1 MKNLKIRM
9 QLILGFGLI
18 FIFVLILGYTLIVQT
33 TRIEEQTTLLYNHPV
48 KVRNAIS
55 DFQKNVLLIH
65 RDMKSMMLTDDPDE
79 VTQLIALTESYQAN
93 AFQQLDILYD
103 FYLGPP
109 SDIDHLRNEFIYW
122 NSIREETIRLLL
134 SGQEE
139 EAAMRTQ
146 SYGVGGKQ
154 ADVVINAILPIDQ
167 FSRNKTEEYYLNAQ
181 RVSHES
187 NLQSVIMV
195 GMVIVLMLGVYYLL
209 FTSMRNPLREISSA
223 ANHFMAGEL
232 DARSQFFSGNEF
244 GELSKSFNEMADTI
258 QQNFEVI
265 NKREKFSNL
274 LMTEIEIKHFFSII
288 LQEFIQQTES
298 QVGVVYR
305 LDEGHQEYVLFD
317 SLGMDGESEKSFSAA
332 TKEGE
337 FGLVLATKEIH
348 HLTEIG
354 ENNRYQLK
362 TAFGDFLPNEIITIP
377 LIIEDRIPLIIS
389 LATLSN
395 FSPQTL
401 RFVNETWKLLNAR
414 ITGLLAMEEIQ
425 QLAQKLELQNKELDA
440 QTTELLSQ
448 SIELNQ
454 QNIEL
459 ELQKNQLG
467 QANQMKTSFISN
479 MSHELRTPLNSIIA
493 LSGVLSRHLENKIPE
508 DEFSY
513 LEVIERNGKQLLD
526 LINDILDISRI
537 ESGREELG
545 ISKFNLRNLLTEIIS
560 VLSPI
565 AEQKNLKISQS
576 IPDDLSE
583 IVSDDKKCRHIFQNI
598 ISNAIKF
605 TEEGLVSMVVLEK
618 TNQFIVEVQDTGI
631 GIAEHDLG
639 RIFEEFRQA
648 DESTRRRFGGT
659 GLGLSIAKKYAEMI
673 GGTISVTSTVGIGS
687 VFRIHLPKDIYAF
700 YPGKNQLIQ
709 DLTSERV
716 IIPSI
721 TIEEK
726 SKLRIMI
733 VEDSEPA
740 MIQLQD
746 ILSNAGYQTLFAKDG
761 REALEIIFV
770 TKPDAVILDL
780 MMPEVD
786 GFEVLQTI
794 RNDDRTVNIPVLVLT
809 AKTITK
815 EELSFLK
822 RNHIYQLIQKGA
834 INRTELITA
843 IDNMLTSTIQKSKQ
857 PKNIPMVQPKEKA
870 TVLVVEDNPDNLL
883 TVKALL
889 QYGFN
894 VIEAIDGEIGLHLA
908 KTRHPDLILLDI
920 ALPKMDGIQ
929 VIKAIKADIKLAK
942 IKIIALTAS
951 VMTEDREAVLVYGF
965 DGFIAKPIDHT
976 EFIQTIRQVLYGDN

>member
-1 MKNLKIRM
+1 MKNLKIRT

-18 FIFVLILGYTLIVQT
+18 FIFVLILGYSLIVQT

-48 KVRNAIS
+48 RVRNAIS

-167 FSRNKTEEYYLNAQ
+167 FSRNKTEEFYQNAQ

-195 GMVIVLMLGVYYLL
+195 SIIIVLMLGVYYLL

-537 ESGREELG
+537 ESGREELE

-631 GIAEHDLG
+631 GIAEHDLA

-687 VFRIHLPKDIYAF
+687 VFRIHLPKDIYTF
-700 YPGKNQLIQ
+700 YPGKNQLIR

-770 TKPDAVILDL
+770 TKPDAIILDL

-929 VIKAIKADIKLAK
+929 VIKAIKADIKLAN

-951 VMTEDREAVLVYGF
+951 VMTKDRESILSHGF
-965 DGFIAKPIDHT
+965 DGFIPKPIDHT
-976 EFIQTIRQVLYGDN
+976 KFIHTIRQILYGE